1 LNEWQQEERFMPRV
15 LVLPGDGIGP
25 EVIEPTVEILQ
36 ASAKL
41 LGLPIELILGKI
53 GGSAIDA
60 LGSALPDET
69 RQQALEA
76 DAILV
81 GAVGGPSWDHL
92 PLQERPE
99 RGLIDLRKTLG
110 LYANLRHG
118 YVYRGLE
125 STSPL
130 REVLVR
136 NTDILL
142 IRELSGGLYRGPH
155 IRDSNQARDETRYE
169 VSEIERV
176 AHLAFQLAQGR
187 RGKVT
192 SVDKA
197 QVLATSWLWRDTV
210 NNVSAEYPDIDLEHM
225 YVDNAAQHLV
235 RSPRDFDVVLTE
247 VAFGDILSDLMGGIV
262 GSIGLLPS
270 AALGSSPRGLYEPIH
285 GSGTRMVGQNRANP
299 IATIA
304 CLPMMMEYSF
314 DQPLVAKMFRGA
326 IQLAIDSGARTRDLD
341 QTHGITAA
349 EMGKR
354 IHAALEESL
363 ERAVEDQKLKG

>member
-1 LNEWQQEERFMPRV
+1 MPRV

-25 EVIEPTVEILQ
+25 EVVEPAVEILQ
-36 ASAKL
+36 AGAEL
-41 LGLPIELILGKI
+41 LGLPIDLTWGKI
-53 GGSAIDA
+53 GGGAIDA
-60 LGSALPDET
+60 LGSAFPEET

-81 GAVGGPSWDHL
+81 GAVGGPAWDHL

-99 RGLIDLRKTLG
+99 RGLIELRRALD

-125 STSPL
+125 SASPL
-130 REVLVR
+130 RETLAR
-136 NTDILL
+136 GTDVLL
-142 IRELSGGLYRGPH
+142 IRELNGGLYRGPH
-155 IRDSNQARDETRYE
+155 LRDADQAHDETRYE
-169 VSEIERV
+169 ASEIERV
-176 AHLAFQLAQGR
+176 AHLAFRLTRGR

-210 NNVSAEYPDIDLEHM
+210 NKVHAEYPDIDLEHM

-235 RSPRDFDVVLTE
+235 RNPRDFDVILTE

-270 AALGSSPRGLYEPIH
+270 AALGSLPRGLYEPIH
-285 GSGTRMVGQNRANP
+285 GSGTRMIGQNRANP

-314 DQPLVAKMFRGA
+314 NQPLAARVIRGA
-326 IQLAIDSGARTRDLD
+326 IQLAIDSGARTRDLNPE
-341 QTHGITAA
+341 HGLTAA
-349 EMGKR
+349 EMGKK
-354 IHAALEESL
+354 IQAALEEGF
-363 ERAVEDQKLKG
+363 EQAGEG